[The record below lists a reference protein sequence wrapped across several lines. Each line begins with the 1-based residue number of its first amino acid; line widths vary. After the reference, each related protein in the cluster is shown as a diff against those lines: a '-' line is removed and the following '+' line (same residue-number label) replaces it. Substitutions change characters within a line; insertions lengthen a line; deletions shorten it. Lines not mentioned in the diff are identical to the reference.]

1 MDLEIGAY
9 DIVITASLATAIED
23 SINVGSFQDLDP
35 AEAPEQFARLVAE
48 ATKRAIE
55 LIPRAD
61 RINSGAALTN
71 ELLAK
76 IGELVTKAQND
87 GGLVVEDPKPQL
99 LTAVARPTPTGD
111 PVPIEHPRSPLSE
124 TSLLTNAPNCLL
136 YTSPS
141 PRDQR
146 GSRMPSSA

>member
-48 ATKRAIE
+48 ATKRSIE

-61 RINSGAALTN
+61 RINSGAPLTT

-76 IGELVTKAQND
+76 IGELVT
-87 GGLVVEDPKPQL
+87 
-99 LTAVARPTPTGD
+99 
-111 PVPIEHPRSPLSE
+111 
-124 TSLLTNAPNCLL
+124 
-136 YTSPS
+136 
-141 PRDQR
+141 
-146 GSRMPSSA
+146 